1 MLSGINIERQ
11 DTLRPKVIFN
21 INLFFLINIWIHFA
35 GEGVRPLFFKDVLYA
50 NNIDNNGGKL
60 QLIKQKLII
69 FTEIVCYK

>member
-35 GEGVRPLFFKDVLYA
+35 GEGLRPL
-50 NNIDNNGGKL
+50 
-60 QLIKQKLII
+60 
-69 FTEIVCYK
+69 